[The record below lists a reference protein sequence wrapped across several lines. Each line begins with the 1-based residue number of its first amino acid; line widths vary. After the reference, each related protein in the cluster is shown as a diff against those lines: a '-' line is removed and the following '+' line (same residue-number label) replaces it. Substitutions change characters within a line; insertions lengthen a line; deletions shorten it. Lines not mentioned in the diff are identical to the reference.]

1 MKLTVNQAI
10 EELKR
15 IRQDEEND
23 NYSAIEKRYGTL
35 ENSWKATAR
44 IREFITGCGY
54 CSHCY
59 EKQNCVEDIEAGMCA
74 ACYQWEENN
83 YLFGDI

>member
-35 ENSWKATAR
+35 KISWKATAR
-44 IREFITGCGY
+44 MRAFITGCGY

-59 EKQNCVEDIEAGMCA
+59 EKQKSVDEIECGMCR
-74 ACYQWEENN
+74 ACYNWEENQ
-83 YLFGDI
+83 YLFGGI